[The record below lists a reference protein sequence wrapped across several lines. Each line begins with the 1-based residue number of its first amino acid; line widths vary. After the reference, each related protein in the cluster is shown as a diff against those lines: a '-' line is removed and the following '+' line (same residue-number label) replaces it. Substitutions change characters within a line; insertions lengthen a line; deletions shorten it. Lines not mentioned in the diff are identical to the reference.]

1 MTIHNIELAFDMF
14 DADTCER
21 FEQAVEAV
29 SQKAQALQNQKGLKA
44 SESIRAQ
51 CGAIFECFDHI
62 FGEGTARSLFG
73 GKVNLQDCL
82 QAFQTLV
89 ANVEQQRD
97 QIEKLASRTVGLQQN
112 PSASE
117 AR

>member
-1 MTIHNIELAFDMF
+1 MTCLTPIPA
-14 DADTCER
+14 
-21 FEQAVEAV
+21 
-29 SQKAQALQNQKGLKA
+29 SALNRRSRQ
-44 SESIRAQ
+44 
-51 CGAIFECFDHI
+51 FPI